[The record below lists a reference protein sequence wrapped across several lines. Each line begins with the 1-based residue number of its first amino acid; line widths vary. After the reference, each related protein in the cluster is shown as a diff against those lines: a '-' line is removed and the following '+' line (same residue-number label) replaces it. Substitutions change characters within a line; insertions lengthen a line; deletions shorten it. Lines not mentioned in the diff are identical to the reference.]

1 MRATTCLSTVLAI
14 CMAALLWTGNA
25 AANDRAPGAGDN
37 AARKVACH
45 EDTESVFVFTPI
57 GENQVLSYQRVLI
70 DAPIGE
76 VWPVLRD
83 IERFVDA
90 VLPDLAPTFMWLD
103 GGGPETIPS
112 RFQFSAGADTLVEEI
127 IYRSETEKQI
137 LVRLVEPVL
146 GMQEY
151 YAFGDLTRAC
161 GNKTVLE
168 YTRYLELEPGTDIEF
183 FRALFTQEF
192 IDIPA
197 YFAD

>member
-1 MRATTCLSTVLAI
+1 MSATTSLSTVLAS
-14 CMAALLWTGNA
+14 CMAALLWTGDA
-25 AANDRAPGAGDN
+25 TANDRAPGADDN
-37 AARKVACH
+37 AARNVACH
-45 EDTESVFVFTPI
+45 HVTESLFVLTPI
-57 GENQVLSYQRVLI
+57 GEDQVLSYQRVLI

-83 IERFVDA
+83 IERFAEA

-112 RFQFSAGADTLVEEI
+112 RFQFSSGADTLVEEI
-127 IYRSETEKQI
+127 IYRSEAEKQI

-161 GNKTVLE
+161 GDRTVLE
-168 YTRYLELEPGTDIEF
+168 YTRYLELAPGTDIEF

-192 IDIPA
+192 IAIPA
-197 YFAD
+197 YFEP

>member
-1 MRATTCLSTVLAI
+1 MSATTSLSTVLAT
-14 CMAALLWTGNA
+14 CTAALLWTGHVA
-25 AANDRAPGAGDN
+25 ADDRAPRADDS

-45 EDTESVFVFTPI
+45 DDTESVFVFTPI
-57 GENQVLSYQRVLI
+57 GEDQVLSYQRVLI

-83 IERFVDA
+83 IEVFVEA

-146 GMQEY
+146 GMQQY

-161 GNKTVLE
+161 GDRTVLE
-168 YTRYLELEPGTDIEF
+168 YTRYLELAPGTDIEF

-197 YFAD
+197 YFEE

>member
-1 MRATTCLSTVLAI
+1 MSATTSLSTVLAS
-14 CMAALLWTGNA
+14 CMAALLWTGDA
-25 AANDRAPGAGDN
+25 AANDRAPGADDN
-37 AARKVACH
+37 AARSIACH
-45 EDTESVFVFTPI
+45 HVTESVFVLTPI
-57 GENQVLSYQRVLI
+57 GEDQVLSYQRVLI

-83 IERFVDA
+83 IERFAEA

-112 RFQFSAGADTLVEEI
+112 RFQFSSGADTLVEEI
-127 IYRSETEKQI
+127 IYRSEAEKQI

-161 GNKTVLE
+161 GDRTVLE
-168 YTRYLELEPGTDIEF
+168 YTRYLELAPGTDIEF

-192 IDIPA
+192 IAIPA
-197 YFAD
+197 YFAE